1 MSTWINVARYHLVN
15 RLSYVLLPWALLAF
29 VFAVNLIIGVAEGA
43 GPNPTKALAAIY
55 VYFFAIGAFSIS
67 RSLPFG
73 LALGVSRRS
82 YYIGTAGLA
91 LTLAVIYGLALT
103 GLQALERATG
113 DWGVSLHFF
122 QVSYILAGPWYLTW
136 LTSLTG
142 LVLLFTYGMW
152 FGLVH
157 RRWGG
162 TGLIVFVVGQ
172 ITVVLAVELTSGRNH
187 AWPTLSAAGLTGV
200 LAAVAA
206 VLLAGGYAVIR
217 RVRV

>member
-1 MSTWINVARYHLVN
+1 MTTA
-15 RLSYVLLPWALLAF
+15 AAMM
-29 VFAVNLIIGVAEGA
+29 AGV
-43 GPNPTKALAAIY
+43 P
-55 VYFFAIGAFSIS
+55 
-67 RSLPFG
+67 
-73 LALGVSRRS
+73 LALGH
-82 YYIGTAGLA
+82 GTGLRGPMA
-91 LTLAVIYGLALT
+91 NESAAPNPIT